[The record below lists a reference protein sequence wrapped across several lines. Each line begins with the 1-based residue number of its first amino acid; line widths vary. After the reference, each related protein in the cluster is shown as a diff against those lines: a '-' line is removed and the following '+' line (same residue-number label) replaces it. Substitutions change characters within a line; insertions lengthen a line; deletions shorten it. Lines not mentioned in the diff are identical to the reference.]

1 MRAHQIMTFDVVTTS
16 PEASVVHAVNTMLR
30 RHISGLP
37 VVDNKG
43 KLIGIVS
50 EGDFLRRGEISTERR
65 RSRWL
70 SFLVGPAGLAED
82 FVKEHGRKVG
92 EVMTRR
98 VITVNED
105 ASIEDVVRLM
115 EKNHIKRVPV
125 MRGESMV
132 GIVTRSNLLQA
143 IASVGGEIPAPSA
156 ADDRIR
162 ERIMRTIQESDWRP
176 IGLEVVVKD
185 GIVHLSG
192 CITDESFRQAAMV
205 AAENVE
211 GVKLVHD
218 HLCWI
223 EPMSGL
229 YMQSPEDEELSRSN
243 AVERSD
249 QKQPS

>member
-1 MRAHQIMTFDVVTTS
+1 MEFVMRAHQIMTFDVVTTS
-16 PEASVVHAVNTMLR
+16 PETDIVYAMHTMLR

-37 VVDNKG
+37 VLDNAG

-65 RSRWL
+65 RGRWL
-70 SFLVGPAGLAED
+70 SFLVGPAGHAAD

-105 ASIEDVVRLM
+105 ASLEEIVRLM
-115 EKNHIKRVPV
+115 ERNHIKRVPV
-125 MRGESMV
+125 MRGESIV

-143 IASVGGEIPAPSA
+143 VASMSGEIPNPAES
-156 ADDRIR
+156 DDRIR
-162 ERIMRTIQESDWRP
+162 ETIIRTIQNNDWSP
-176 IGLEVVVKD
+176 VTLEVIVKD

-192 CITDESFRQAAMV
+192 FITDESFRQAAIV
-205 AAENVE
+205 AAENAE

-218 HLCWI
+218 HLCWV

-229 YMQSPEDEELSRSN
+229 YMQSPEDEELSQQNEPSRG
-243 AVERSD
+243 SD
-249 QKQPS
+249 

>member
-1 MRAHQIMTFDVVTTS
+1 MRAHQIMTFDVITAS
-16 PEASVVHAVNTMLR
+16 PETSVVHAINTMLR

-37 VVDNKG
+37 VVDNEG

-70 SFLVGPAGLAED
+70 SFLVSPTGLAED
-82 FVKEHGRKVG
+82 FVKEQGRKVG

-105 ASIEDVVRLM
+105 APIRDVVRLM

-125 MRGESMV
+125 MRGESLV
-132 GIVTRSNLLQA
+132 GIITRSSILRA
-143 IASVGGEIPAPSA
+143 IAGIASEIPPPTAT
-156 ADDRIR
+156 DDRIR
-162 ERIMRTIQESDWRP
+162 EHIIQAIQENDWQP
-176 IGLEVVVKD
+176 IALEVVVKD

-192 CITDESFRQAAMV
+192 CITDESFRQAAIV

-229 YMQSPEDEELSRSN
+229 YVQSPEDEELSRSN
-243 AVERSD
+243 AVEPSD
-249 QKQPS
+249 QKRPL

>member
-16 PEASVVHAVNTMLR
+16 PETDIIYAMHTMLR
-30 RHISGLP
+30 RHISGMP
-37 VVDNKG
+37 VLDNTG
-43 KLIGIVS
+43 KLIGMVS

-65 RSRWL
+65 RGRWL
-70 SFLVGPAGLAED
+70 SFLVGPAGHAAD

-105 ASIEDVVRLM
+105 ASLEEIVRLM
-115 EKNHIKRVPV
+115 ERNHIKRVPV
-125 MRGESMV
+125 MRGDRIV
-132 GIVTRSNLLQA
+132 GIVTRSNLLLA
-143 IASVGGEIPAPSA
+143 VASMSGEIPNPAES
-156 ADDRIR
+156 DDRIR
-162 ERIMRTIQESDWRP
+162 ETIIRTIQNNDWSP
-176 IGLEVVVKD
+176 VTLEVIVKD

-192 CITDESFRQAAMV
+192 FVTDESFRQAAIV

-218 HLCWI
+218 HLCWV

-229 YMQSPEDEELSRSN
+229 YMQSPEDQELSQQNEPSR
-243 AVERSD
+243 ASD
-249 QKQPS
+249 